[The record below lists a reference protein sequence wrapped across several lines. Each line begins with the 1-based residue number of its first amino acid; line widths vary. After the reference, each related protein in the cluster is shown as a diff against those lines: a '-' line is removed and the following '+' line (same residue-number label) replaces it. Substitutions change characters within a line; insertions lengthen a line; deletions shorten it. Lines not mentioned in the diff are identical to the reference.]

1 MLRGVITHIYHNY
14 GLAGAGLIFYLEG
27 LGVPIPVEIP
37 LGIIG
42 MRMARGLN
50 SYWDAVLMMWLS
62 TVAGNTTG
70 YILGYYGGRPAALRV
85 LAWFRVKGE
94 FWTKLEA
101 WFHKHGLKAV
111 VATRWI
117 NWGFAQNMW
126 LCGITRVPWG
136 RFFAVMVVNDLLWA
150 MSWTWVARTAMVYL
164 RRSYDIIHHSLLKF
178 SLMGLSALI
187 IGLSIWLIWKQYKD
201 LRK

>member
-27 LGVPIPVEIP
+27 IGVPIPVEIP

-42 MRMARGLN
+42 LRMARGLN
-50 SYWDAVLMMWLS
+50 TYWDAVMMMWLA

-70 YILGYYGGRPAALRV
+70 YIMGYYGGRPLALRL
-85 LAWFRVKGE
+85 LAWFKVKPE
-94 FWTKLEA
+94 FWIKVES

-136 RFFAVMVVNDLLWA
+136 RFFTVMVINDLLWA
-150 MSWTWVARTAMVYL
+150 MAWTWVARTAMIYL
-164 RRSYDIIHHSLLKF
+164 RRSFEIIHDSLLKF
-178 SLMGLSALI
+178 SL
-187 IGLSIWLIWKQYKD
+187 IGLTVVLIGVAIWWGHKRY
-201 LRK
+201 RNR